1 MVPPLAPLPYF
12 QTQIINVFFVKFSGR
27 ELWVLLFVL
36 MRTGWLI
43 VKAVLI
49 PRIMEKCWLLKN
61 TLKWNM
67 FFFCS
72 NDIRIETMHD
82 RFVQGNQERHYKT

>member
-1 MVPPLAPLPYF
+1 MCSKEDVREGWTIIPPLGPSLPYF

-27 ELWVLLFVL
+27 ELGVLFVF

-43 VKAVLI
+43 VKTVLI
-49 PRIMEKCWLLKN
+49 PGIMEKCWLLKD

-67 FFFCS
+67 V
-72 NDIRIETMHD
+72 
-82 RFVQGNQERHYKT
+82 FVQMTLE